1 MIKIMKKIMTANSF
15 LEISGLL
22 LDVKIGCYDFEKNI
36 KQKIEID
43 ILIKFQNIPEIFI
56 TDDLND
62 GIDYDLMIKFIEHY
76 SNESS
81 YETVEK
87 WCYEIFQLIKKK
99 YDNIS
104 HLQIKIKKNPI
115 DIKNLKN
122 GIIISYEEKF
132 DN

>member
-1 MIKIMKKIMTANSF
+1 MTANSF

>member
-1 MIKIMKKIMTANSF
+1 MKKIMTANSF